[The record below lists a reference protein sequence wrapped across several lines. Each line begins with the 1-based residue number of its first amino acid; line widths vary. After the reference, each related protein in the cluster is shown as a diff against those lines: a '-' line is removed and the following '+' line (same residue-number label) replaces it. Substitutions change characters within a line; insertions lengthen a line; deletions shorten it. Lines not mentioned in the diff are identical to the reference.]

1 VVVITST
8 EPVLMDREALA
19 QWTTRSVEVIRKR
32 CTPVEYGSDGR
43 AMYDARQCADLL
55 LKVRRCRRVRR

>member
-1 VVVITST
+1 
-8 EPVLMDREALA
+8 
-19 QWTTRSVEVIRKR
+19 
-32 CTPVEYGSDGR
+32 VEYGSDGR